1 MTNICVFTS
10 ASEPTNIIYENT
22 IIKVGALIGQDGH
35 TLVYG
40 GTSFGLMGKLARATQ
55 QNGGRVIAIVPKI
68 FESYAQGHDE
78 LILTKDLRDR
88 KGKMA
93 EISDG
98 FIATP
103 GGFGT
108 LEEIADVL
116 VSRQLKIHSKPLAII
131 NTNNF
136 YQHIINHFESMFKEN
151 FAPEDNA
158 LLYSV
163 VKNPEE
169 ALEYVLS
176 QLNS

>member
-10 ASEPTNIIYENT
+10 AAEPKNKIYEN
-22 IIKVGALIGQDGH
+22 IIIETGALIGKNGH
-35 TLVYG
+35 NLVYG

-78 LILTKDLRDR
+78 LIITEDLRDR

-93 EISDG
+93 EVSDG

-131 NTNNF
+131 NVNDF
-136 YQHIINHFESMFKEN
+136 YKHILKHFKKMFKEN
-151 FAPEDNA
+151 FASQNNA
-158 LLYSV
+158 SLYEV
-163 VKNPEE
+163 VNTPEE
-169 ALEYVLS
+169 ALKYVL
-176 QLNS
+176 NYKK